1 LKINIFITFGIYI
14 WNQNQF
20 VQINA
25 LENPQKTK
33 SWASRYDMSIPFM
46 RWDLVFVGV
55 NFTGPRTIH
64 LCLKVFVLVVFIA
77 SVSLVILTKR
87 RGEREGYKI
96 NNTFSSSNFVC
107 ILLLKYE

>member
-14 WNQNQF
+14 WNQNHF

-64 LCLKVFVLVVFIA
+64 LCLKVFVLVVFIVR
-77 SVSLVILTKR
+77 VSLVILTKHK
-87 RGEREGYKI
+87 EEKEGYKT
-96 NNTFSSSNFVC
+96 NNTFPNSNFCVHF
-107 ILLLKYE
+107 ILKV

>member
-1 LKINIFITFGIYI
+1 MEPKPFCSDQCTG
-14 WNQNQF
+14 
-20 VQINA
+20 
-25 LENPQKTK
+25 K
-33 SWASRYDMSIPFM
+33 SSKDKKLRASRYDMSNPFM

-55 NFTGPRTIH
+55 NFTGSRTIH